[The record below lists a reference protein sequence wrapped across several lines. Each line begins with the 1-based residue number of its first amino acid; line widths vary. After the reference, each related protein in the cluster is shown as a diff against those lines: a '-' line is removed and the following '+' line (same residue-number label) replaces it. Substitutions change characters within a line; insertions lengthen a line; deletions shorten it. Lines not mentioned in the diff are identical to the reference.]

1 MKKST
6 FVKEVKI
13 WMKRNGFKRKA
24 IYIHD
29 GGNLFLH
36 WRLQSKIDG
45 HFIDC
50 ELLDENT
57 LKVIWDEMGNTN
69 EMIINYYWD
78 YTLEQLYNIWME
90 A

>member
-1 MKKST
+1 MK
-6 FVKEVKI
+6 FERAKEYLKNKI
-13 WMKRNGFKRKA
+13 NNSWYANAKEDYN
-24 IYIHD
+24 
-29 GGNLFLH
+29 
-36 WRLQSKIDG
+36 IDG